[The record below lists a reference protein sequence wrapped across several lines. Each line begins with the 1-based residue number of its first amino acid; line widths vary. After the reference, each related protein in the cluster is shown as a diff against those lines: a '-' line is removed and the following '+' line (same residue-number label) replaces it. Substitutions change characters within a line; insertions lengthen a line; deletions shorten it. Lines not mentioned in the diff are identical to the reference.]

1 MAKAN
6 GEPLKRSLSTRKT
19 PSSMSDPIIQWGVAI
34 GLLISLTFLL
44 IPRGTLPSKQLDAG
58 DIVPRDIK
66 AANDMLVEDVE
77 STAKIKEKAA
87 EAVREVFDLDPKL
100 SEAIA
105 KRVLAE
111 FEKVQKG
118 YETHAA
124 EAAARGGAK
133 RKGRSGSADGKGSL
147 RPPGKSS
154 APAGSDARFERTQA
168 FKTLEAG
175 FFAALRIQSTPHLL
189 RVLRKRRYDPALARD
204 VVFLLRKAMEPG
216 VAGNRKLLDS
226 QAGKGISIQVVGEKG
241 LREEVKDLQRF
252 QDLQSAAK
260 GLPALVEESRVGKNA
275 RERRALAVLA
285 ARLIEP
291 NLTVN
296 KQGTESLRTKAREAA
311 KPVFFNIKKGE
322 MIAREG
328 ERISPQQV
336 IKLRGLTARREKRG
350 FAGNVLGIA
359 MLIAVALALAA
370 IYLLRFKAKLM
381 RSPRKVVLMAVI
393 LVGTIIIIQV
403 FMQVG
408 LMFSEAMGYGDALS
422 YYYAIPFATGAMLG
436 AILLDLEVA
445 LLFSALTAFLA
456 GLVLP
461 QTFGLPL
468 TALVGGLVAS
478 FRVNHY
484 RRRSS
489 ILMTALFVG
498 LANAAVIVP
507 LLLIEGRLFSAEG
520 GFAVLM
526 GIAGGAVT
534 GIVVSASLPLLESMF
549 NIASDIK
556 LLELGDLDH
565 PLMRQLVMRAPGT
578 YHHSVMVSSL
588 AEEAAEKIGANPL
601 LVRVGAYYHDIGKI
615 RKREYFIENQAG
627 PENKHDHLAPRMS
640 ALILISHV
648 KDGIELGRKHNLPE
662 QLIDF
667 IPQHHG
673 TSLISYFYNKAKE
686 REDAS
691 QQAVN
696 ESDFRYPGPKPQ
708 SREAGILLM
717 ADAVEAASRSLQDP
731 TPARIQNMVRSNVTR
746 IFAEAQLDDC
756 ELTLRGLNLIS
767 NAFVRILTG
776 IFHHRIGYP
785 QAESQGEL
793 EMEAFFDADI
803 ADEQPADGGDRPRVD
818 RATGP
823 EVAEASGL
831 SS

>member
-1 MAKAN
+1 MAKDN
-6 GEPLKRSLSTRKT
+6 GEPLKRSLSARKT
-19 PSSMSDPIIQWGVAI
+19 PSIMSDSMIQWGVVI

-44 IPRGTLPSKQLDAG
+44 IPRGTLPSKQHNAG

-87 EAVREVFDLDPKL
+87 ETVREVFDLDPKL
-100 SEAIA
+100 SDAIA
-105 KRVLAE
+105 KRLTAE
-111 FEKVQKG
+111 FEKVRKG
-118 YETHAA
+118 YETHVS
-124 EAAARGGAK
+124 EAAARRTTK
-133 RKGRSGSADGKGSL
+133 RKGPSGSADGKGAL
-147 RPPGKSS
+147 RLKPP
-154 APAGSDARFERTQA
+154 APAGVDARFERTQA
-168 FKTLEAG
+168 FKTLETG
-175 FFAALRIQSTPHLL
+175 FFATLRIQPTPNLL
-189 RVLRKRRYDPALARD
+189 RVLRERRYDPALARD
-204 VVFLLRKAMEPG
+204 VVFLLRKAMETG
-216 VAGNRKLLDS
+216 VAGNKKLLDS
-226 QAGKGISIQVVGEKG
+226 QVGKGISVQVVGEKG
-241 LREEVKDLQRF
+241 LREVKNVQRF

-260 GLPALVEESRVGKNA
+260 GLPALAEESRIGKNA
-275 RERRALAVLA
+275 RERRAVAVLA
-285 ARLIEP
+285 ASLLEP

-296 KQGTESLRTKAREAA
+296 KQATESLRAKSRQAA

-359 MLIAVALALAA
+359 LLIAVVLALAA

-381 RSPRKVVLMAVI
+381 RSPRKVVLMAVV
-393 LVGTIIIIQV
+393 LVGTIVIIQV

-408 LMFSEAMGYGDALS
+408 LMFSEAMGYVDALS
-422 YYYAIPFATGAMLG
+422 YSYAIPFATGAMLG

-445 LLFSALTAFLA
+445 LLFSALTAFLS

-461 QTFGLPL
+461 QTFGLPV

-489 ILMTALFVG
+489 ILMTALIVG
-498 LANAAVIVP
+498 LANAAVIVS
-507 LLLIEGRLFSAEG
+507 LHLIEGRLFSAEG

-526 GIAGGAVT
+526 GITGGAVT
-534 GIVVSASLPLLESMF
+534 GIVVSAILPLLESMF

-565 PLMRQLVMRAPGT
+565 PLMRQLVMSAPGT

-588 AEEAAEKIGANPL
+588 AEDAAEKIGANPL

-627 PENKHDHLAPRMS
+627 LKNKHDHLAPSMS

-648 KDGIELGRKHNLPE
+648 KDGIELGRRHKLPE
-662 QLIDF
+662 QIIDF

-696 ESDFRYPGPKPQ
+696 EADFRYPGPKPQ
-708 SREAGILLM
+708 SREAGILLL

-731 TPARIQNMVRSNVTR
+731 TPARIQNMVRSNVAR
-746 IFAEAQLDDC
+746 IFAEGQLDDC

-785 QAESQGEL
+785 QAEAQGQL

-803 ADEQPADGGDRPRVD
+803 PDEQPADGGDRPPVD

-823 EVAEASGL
+823 EVVEASGL
-831 SS
+831 SR